1 VKSPPERNLIVYDAA
16 VSISAESR
24 IVRVSVHAR
33 GAVVTRSVQL
43 PAELPDGEV
52 DLLIGGI
59 TPLCDAGSVR
69 ADLLGAR
76 EVVSLSAG
84 LHVPAETARPGASV
98 EKLAELERKKDRL
111 AAELQ
116 ELEAERGQLAQLAL
130 QPRLRLGGRF
140 EPVDERVNEALAAS
154 SLVSELSAKLDER
167 RGNLSQQLRELQHQI
182 DAAALEDA
190 QRSAFERMGTG
201 HPTRQVKLRLGAGGA
216 VQSLDLSYQVPA
228 ARWWPVYT
236 LRLSDGGKQA
246 AWWLEALVAQRSGED
261 WRGVK
266 LSLATADLI
275 EDARLPELPSLRL
288 GRKQPAKK
296 AYRPAPE
303 GLEQMFACYDRAFPK
318 PMLEAPPPPP
328 PKPQPVRAAPPPV
341 RAQPAFSEEQ
351 LEALIP
357 PRKSSSLLGGFFAGS
372 GAPAFA
378 PAAAAP
384 APMAKTMSISV
395 GGGDDYRASPPEPSA
410 IEPGDA
416 WLDFDRLVMAGP
428 DEGRRGRLRLG
439 DQGGADNASFAV
451 GQIESLAPD
460 KVRDPRETRG
470 LFDHLH
476 EAAGSGDVPS
486 DGVPQRITVGVAE
499 APCNMFYRAVPR
511 EAPEVYREARLKN
524 PFPNPLLAG
533 PVDVYVEGSL
543 LLSSEIERIDVGG
556 EMTVGLG
563 VEERIRVARNARVEE
578 GTAGLLGGSVVVD
591 SEITI
596 DLTSSLNREA
606 RIEVADRIP
615 VSDEDDLSVTLVSS
629 KPPHAEY
636 SQKERGAPIRKGLSW
651 TLPLSPSGKGQI
663 VFRYKLTFPGKNE
676 LAGGNRRE

>member
-1 VKSPPERNLIVYDAA
+1 VKWPPERNRFVYDAGVA
-16 VSISAESR
+16 ISAESR

-43 PAELPDGEV
+43 PELPEGEV

-69 ADLLGAR
+69 AELRGAR

-98 EKLAELERKKDRL
+98 EKLAELGRKKDRL
-111 AAELQ
+111 AAERE

-154 SLVSELSAKLDER
+154 SLLSELSAKLDER

-201 HPTRQVKLRLGAGGA
+201 HPTRQVKVRVGAGGA
-216 VQSLDLSYQVPA
+216 VQSLDLSYHVPA

-303 GLEQMFACYDRAFPK
+303 GLEQMFAFYDRAFPK
-318 PMLEAPPPPP
+318 PMLEPPPPP
-328 PKPQPVRAAPPPV
+328 APKPQPVRAAPPELAMARFAADV
-341 RAQPAFSEEQ
+341 MSA
-351 LEALIP
+351 
-357 PRKSSSLLGGFFAGS
+357 PRKSSSFLGGLFPGG
-372 GAPAFA
+372 GAP
-378 PAAAAP
+378 AAAP
-384 APMAKTMSISV
+384 APAPVAKTMALDV
-395 GGGDDYRASPPEPSA
+395 GGGDFEPPPPEPSA

-416 WLDFDRLVMAGP
+416 WLDFDRLMMAGP
-428 DEGRRGRLRLG
+428 GEDRRGRLRLG
-439 DQGGADNASFAV
+439 DPGGADNASFAV

-470 LFDHLH
+470 PFDHLH
-476 EAAGSGDVPS
+476 EADGSGDVPS

-543 LLSSEIERIDVGG
+543 LLASEIEHIDVGG

-596 DLTSSLNREA
+596 DLSSSLNREA

-615 VSDEDDLSVTLVSS
+615 VSDEDDLTVTLVSS
-629 KPPHAEY
+629 KPPHADY

-651 TLPLSPSGKGQI
+651 TLPLAPSGKGQI
-663 VFRYKLTFPGKNE
+663 VFRYKLSFPGKNE
-676 LAGGNRRE
+676 LLGGNRRE